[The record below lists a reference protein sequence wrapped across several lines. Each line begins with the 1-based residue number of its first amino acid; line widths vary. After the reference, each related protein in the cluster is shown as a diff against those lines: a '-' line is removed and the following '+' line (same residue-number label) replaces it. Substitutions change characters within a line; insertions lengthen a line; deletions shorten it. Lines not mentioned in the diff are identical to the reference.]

1 VPGRDRQ
8 SVDAVVQRCVWPFD
22 EGCEAKVSPLVV
34 WQTLVVQQKERQEGE
49 AHESSS
55 DEKLMNSDAGYLIP
69 DT

>member
-1 VPGRDRQ
+1 VPDRDRK
-8 SVDAVVQRCVWPFD
+8 SLDALMQRRVWPVD
-22 EGCEAKVSPLVV
+22 KSGEAKISPLVV

-55 DEKLMNSDAGYLIP
+55 DEKLMNSDAGYLMP